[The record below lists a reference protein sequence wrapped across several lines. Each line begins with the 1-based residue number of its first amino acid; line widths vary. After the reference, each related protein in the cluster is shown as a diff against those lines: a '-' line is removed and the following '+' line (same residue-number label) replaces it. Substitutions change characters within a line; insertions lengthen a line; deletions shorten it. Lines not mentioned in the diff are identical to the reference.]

1 MEPVLVHVRTPGRG
15 PEVPREARCEGGD
28 ARRQGVPGGEEG
40 GVDLPPLEGLQE
52 DADAEAQEDTQDDA

>member
-1 MEPVLVHVRTPGRG
+1 MHVRTPGRG